1 MQRGRKRRL
10 EWGISGKRRRGGMSE
25 GPAVLPVALIVP
37 CSRPHW
43 TLSMGGNAWI
53 WWPPGLLWR
62 LRRSPRLSSSSP
74 GHARICLHGQVACMG
89 VSSSSGPLVP
99 FVTTLHSCVRT
110 CTHTPSRGTRTH
122 PSQVSTA
129 NGIQSLA
136 VVDTFWLA
144 FGSGRGNRKL
154 QTLGGACGWCGTCGL
169 FCRHTTLVIWS
180 QRQKARATPSSPD
193 PSPSL
198 GPRNRT

>member
-1 MQRGRKRRL
+1 MGNFWEETQRRHERGTSSAASGPDCPLLQATLDTVHGRQCL
-10 EWGISGKRRRGGMSE
+10 DM
-25 GPAVLPVALIVP
+25 VAPGTPMEAAKESQTLLLIP
-37 CSRPHW
+37 GARPHMPTW
-43 TLSMGGNAWI
+43 AV
-53 WWPPGLLWR
+53 GL
-62 LRRSPRLSSSSP
+62 
-74 GHARICLHGQVACMG
+74 HG
-89 VSSSSGPLVP
+89 VSSSSSPLVP
-99 FVTTLHSCVRT
+99 FVTTLHSCICT

-136 VVDTFWLA
+136 VMDTFWLA